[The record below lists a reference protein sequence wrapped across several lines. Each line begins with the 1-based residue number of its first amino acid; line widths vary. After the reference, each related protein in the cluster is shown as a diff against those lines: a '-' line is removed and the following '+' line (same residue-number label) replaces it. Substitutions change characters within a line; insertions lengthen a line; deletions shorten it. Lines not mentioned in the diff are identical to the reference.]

1 MRSFE
6 KLEAWT
12 AAHALHLA
20 VHRSTSAWPK
30 REWYGL
36 ASQGRRAAF
45 SVAANIAEGHSR
57 RGTKEYRHFLNIALG
72 SMGETQYVI
81 RCARDLGY
89 VTADTGAELDRLSDE
104 AGRRLWRLFQGVD
117 RKLATDPR

>member
-1 MRSFE
+1 MA
-6 KLEAWT
+6 EAGVVR
-12 AAHALHLA
+12 L
-20 VHRSTSAWPK
+20 
-30 REWYGL
+30 GL
-36 ASQGRRAAF
+36 SRAPRC
-45 SVAANIAEGHSR
+45 VLRAANIAEGHSR

-72 SMGETQYVI
+72 SMGEMQYVI

-89 VTADTGAELDRLSDE
+89 VAPEAGAELDRLSDE